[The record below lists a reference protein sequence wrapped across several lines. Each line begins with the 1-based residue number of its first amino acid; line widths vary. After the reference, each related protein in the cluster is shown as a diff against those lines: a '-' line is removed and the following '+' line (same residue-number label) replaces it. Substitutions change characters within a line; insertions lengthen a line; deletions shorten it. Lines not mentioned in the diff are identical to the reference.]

1 MFTWRICTSTSIAS
15 YDLIVQVISITCLG
29 KFCDFSKFSCECAP
43 MLNMSCFFEVPRA
56 QLLMSSFLHCA
67 ARLSSH
73 NTLCVIL
80 SFSTNGSNIIKVIN
94 GLNIFYNYYVCVSVF
109 GFKNFL
115 FLLFNSL
122 RKRVTSKLLI
132 DLLVSQYLLKAFLT
146 PLPLLYVF
154 FFLLFV
160 HQLLFFFRIIKLN
173 IDIKFIVNFHLVQKI
188 YIFISCPTH
197 IQSST
202 IVHPII
208 GCLCCCL

>member
-1 MFTWRICTSTSIAS
+1 MFTWPICTSTSIAS

-43 MLNMSCFFEVPRA
+43 MLNMSCLFEVPRA

-115 FLLFNSL
+115 FLLSNSL
-122 RKRVTSKLLI
+122 CKRVTSKLLI

-154 FFLLFV
+154 FFFCLCINFY
-160 HQLLFFFRIIKLN
+160 FFFVL
-173 IDIKFIVNFHLVQKI
+173 
-188 YIFISCPTH
+188 
-197 IQSST
+197 
-202 IVHPII
+202 
-208 GCLCCCL
+208 